1 MPSHFVLKK
10 QRLADGS
17 IKKYKARLVAD
28 GNRQREWTYDLISS
42 PTAKQASV
50 KITFAMAA
58 INGYH
63 TYMYD
68 VKSAYLH
75 ADLDKDLY
83 LLLPAFTGPSK
94 LVKLHKALYGLK
106 QSGKLWND
114 LITKTLTDIGFIQL
128 EADKCMFI
136 RKSEFEDTTIALHV
150 DDLLIATNKP
160 EYAAELKRN
169 LEEKFGIIEDV
180 SESQT
185 HLGIHIERL
194 ENGSIKLS
202 QPGYVDHICSVLDY
216 QHEKETHTPL
226 PVSLQLN
233 CQSTSVD
240 ITAFRQILGLLNHLV
255 IHTRP
260 DIIYRMSILAAHT
273 AHPTQ

>member
-1 MPSHFVLKK
+1 
-10 QRLADGS
+10 
-17 IKKYKARLVAD
+17 
-28 GNRQREWTYDLISS
+28 
-42 PTAKQASV
+42 
-50 KITFAMAA
+50 MAA

-83 LLLPAFTGPSK
+83 LLLPAFTKPSM

-114 LITKTLTDIGFIQL
+114 LITKTLTEIGFIQL

-160 EYAAELKRN
+160 EYAAQLKRN

-180 SESQT
+180 SVSQT
-185 HLGIHIERL
+185 HLK
-194 ENGSIKLS
+194 N
-202 QPGYVDHICSVLDY
+202 PY
-216 QHEKETHTPL
+216 
-226 PVSLQLN
+226 
-233 CQSTSVD
+233 
-240 ITAFRQILGLLNHLV
+240 
-255 IHTRP
+255 
-260 DIIYRMSILAAHT
+260 
-273 AHPTQ
+273 